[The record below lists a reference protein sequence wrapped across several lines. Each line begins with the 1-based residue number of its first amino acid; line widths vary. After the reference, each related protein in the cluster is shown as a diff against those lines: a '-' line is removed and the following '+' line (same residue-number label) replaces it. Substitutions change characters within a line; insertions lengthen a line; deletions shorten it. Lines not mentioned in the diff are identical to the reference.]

1 VTESDWFLFFLLIS
15 SPLCSLLTAK
25 RTAGYTVTVS
35 LILVLILSTHFFSL
49 MFSFLLFFYAEIEEV
64 SIVKTQ
70 AVPMEDSIWN
80 SFFLNGGVRFAAS
93 TIVRSDPNLRTDH
106 CNCLV

>member
-25 RTAGYTVTVS
+25 RTAGYCDCES
-35 LILVLILSTHFFSL
+35 DIGSYSFY
-49 MFSFLLFFYAEIEEV
+49 SFLLPYVLFSSFFYAEIEEV